1 MGDWSHC
8 GGTVGQFVQ
17 KIKKYSTISFCKGE
31 KQTLGIGVVILNFDK
46 DLDLLLMVADQNFQN
61 LFSLYS

>member
-1 MGDWSHC
+1 LNSSGA
-8 GGTVGQFVQ
+8 VGQFVQ
-17 KIKKYSTISFCKGE
+17 IIKKNIIISFCKGE

-46 DLDLLLMVADQNFQN
+46 DLDLLLMVADLNFQN